1 MTGKFSEL
9 DMYYFGQ
16 GTHYE
21 IYKQMGAHPA
31 EEDGV
36 QGVLFQVWAPHAAQ
50 VYVIGTFNG
59 WNENANEMERL
70 KPEEAGIYACF
81 IPGVKCG
88 ELYKYLIVTPD
99 GTKLYK
105 ADPYANYAEKRP
117 GTASAVADIMHFRW
131 SDDAWMKARAAV
143 KDIYA
148 QPMTIYEVHPGSWMR
163 HPGREDEGF
172 YTYRD
177 LAHSLTAYVKEM
189 GYTHVELM
197 GIAEYPYDGS
207 WGYQVT
213 GYFAPTSRYGT
224 PEDFMYLINYLHKNK
239 IGVILDWVPAHFPRD
254 AHGLADFDGE
264 PLYEYADPRKGE
276 HPEWGTKIF
285 DYGKAQVKN
294 FLIGSALLWIEHY
307 HVDGLR
313 VDAVASML
321 YLDYGKQPGQWV
333 PNQFGENK
341 NLEAVEFFRHINT
354 LITGRN
360 HGTVMIAEE
369 STAWPMV
376 TGPAENGGLNFS
388 YKWNMGWM
396 HDFLD
401 YMKLD
406 PYFRKGNHNKMT
418 FAMSYNSSERYILV
432 LSHDEV
438 VHLKCSM
445 LNKMPG
451 LEDEKF
457 KNLMV
462 GYAFMLGHQG
472 KKLLFMGQDFGQS
485 REWSEE
491 RELDWYLL
499 EDPRHKHLQDFVKAL
514 LHLYKKNPCM
524 YENDHDWGGFE
535 WINANDADRS
545 IFSFVRK
552 SKDGKNNLL
561 FVCNFTPVARED
573 YRVGVPKA
581 STYKLVL
588 NSDDAAFGGSGE
600 KRPASIKAEHSECDG
615 REYSIAYLLPGY
627 GVAVFSYK

>member
-615 REYSIAYLLPGY
+615 REYSIEYPLPGY